1 MEMIKQKLIE
11 ELKEF
16 LNNNSIDILVDK
28 IIDRFDIDDVDYFI
42 FVLSEE
48 VENNV

>member
-1 MEMIKQKLIE
+1 MKMIKQKLIE

-16 LNNNSIDILVDK
+16 LNNNSIDTLVDK

-42 FVLSEE
+42 FDLSEE
-48 VENNV
+48 GRK

>member
-1 MEMIKQKLIE
+1 MKIIKQKLIE

-16 LNNNSIDILVDK
+16 LNNNSIDALAEK

-42 FVLSEE
+42 FDLSEE
-48 VENNV
+48 VENNE

>member
-16 LNNNSIDILVDK
+16 LNNNSIDTLADK

-42 FVLSEE
+42 FDLSEE
-48 VENNV
+48 ENK